1 MVYQLAEGVNLHV
14 LPTKQYKT
22 IRIFIR
28 FTARLQQEVITKR
41 SLLSSMLET
50 NSLNYPD
57 QTKLSAKLAE
67 LYGAS
72 FGLSVRKKGN
82 LHWLNVGIS
91 FVNGEYVNDPNLFSQ
106 AVDFLK
112 EVLFYPNIKNQQF
125 DQLTFDLEKNNL
137 RLYLESLKEDKQT
150 FASYALQELYFENS
164 PEQKI
169 PSLGVV
175 EEIDKI
181 TARSLAAYYQEM
193 MANDQID
200 IFVVGDV
207 DPDKAAEAV
216 AQLPFEPRETA
227 HPELFYTQPQVNI
240 VKERQV
246 REPIVQAKLNLA
258 YQTNVYYDEP
268 ERFALMVFNGLFG
281 GFPHS
286 KLFMNVREKESLAYY
301 ASSSVDTFRG
311 FMSVQTGIDEKN
323 RNQVLRLIHEQL
335 ESLRNGEITDLELAQ
350 TKAMLRNQYLLSLDS
365 PQAAIE
371 ASFLDSW
378 LPETKLSD
386 EEWLKR
392 MESVTI
398 KEIQQVAEQIELQAI
413 FFLAGGNANE

>member
-82 LHWLNVGIS
+82 LHWLNAGIS

-175 EEIDKI
+175 EELDKI

>member
-125 DQLTFDLEKNNL
+125 DKLTFDLEKNNL

-216 AQLPFEPRETA
+216 GQLPFEPRETA

-392 MESVTI
+392 MESITI

>member
-181 TARSLAAYYQEM
+181 TARSLASYYQEM
-193 MANDQID
+193 MSNDQID
-200 IFVVGDV
+200 ISVVGDV
-207 DPDKAAEAV
+207 DPYKAAEAV
-216 AQLPFEPRETA
+216 GQLPCEPRETA

-392 MESVTI
+392 MESITI

>member
-1 MVYQLAEGVNLHV
+1 M
-14 LPTKQYKT
+14 
-22 IRIFIR
+22 
-28 FTARLQQEVITKR
+28 
-41 SLLSSMLET
+41 
-50 NSLNYPD
+50 
-57 QTKLSAKLAE
+57 
-67 LYGAS
+67 
-72 FGLSVRKKGN
+72 
-82 LHWLNVGIS
+82 
-91 FVNGEYVNDPNLFSQ
+91 
-106 AVDFLK
+106 
-112 EVLFYPNIKNQQF
+112 
-125 DQLTFDLEKNNL
+125 
-137 RLYLESLKEDKQT
+137 
-150 FASYALQELYFENS
+150 
-164 PEQKI
+164 
-169 PSLGVV
+169 
-175 EEIDKI
+175 
-181 TARSLAAYYQEM
+181 
-193 MANDQID
+193 
-200 IFVVGDV
+200 
-207 DPDKAAEAV
+207 
-216 AQLPFEPRETA
+216 
-227 HPELFYTQPQVNI
+227 NI

-323 RNQVLRLIHEQL
+323 RNQVLHLIHEQL
-335 ESLRNGEITDLELAQ
+335 ESLRNGEITELELSQ
-350 TKAMLRNQYLLSLDS
+350 TKAMLRNQYLLSRLS
-365 PQAAIE
+365 ASGNR
-371 ASFLDSW
+371 SFLDSW